1 MSDAGACLG
10 NDDRRDRRIRECP
23 PGAAA
28 SPFNPSRFAEQLPDN
43 TFELVAL
50 ASGASQREIER
61 GFESWISAA
70 FLSPADYDTLSRMAG
85 FYEADVVAPSGAPAR
100 AAAQPEAVAEPARAV
115 PVDLEWEEVD
125 LLPSPAVLAEMTILD
140 RRFFIDDEDHRAS
153 ARRDGQPWPARLD
166 RCCWRHRHGDRRLR
180 GPLRIDS
187 AQRRLPGRD
196 DAVAGRTEGAASSRV
211 GRA

>member
-1 MSDAGACLG
+1 MRVLVWATTIGAIVG
-10 NDDRRDRRIRECP
+10 SANA

-140 RRFFIDDEDHRAS
+140 RRFFIDDEDHRGA
-153 ARRDGQPWPARLD
+153 PAAMGSL
-166 RCCWRHRHGDRRLR
+166 GLR
-180 GPLRIDS
+180 GSI
-187 AQRRLPGRD
+187 
-196 DAVAGRTEGAASSRV
+196 GAAGAIGMAIDGYEDR
-211 GRA
+211 

>member
-1 MSDAGACLG
+1 MRVLVWATTIGAIVG
-10 NDDRRDRRIRECP
+10 SANA

-85 FYEADVVAPSGAPAR
+85 FYEADVVAPSGTPAR
-100 AAAQPEAVAEPARAV
+100 AAAQPEAVAEPARTV

-140 RRFFIDDEDHRAS
+140 RRFFIDDEDHRRA
-153 ARRDGQPWPARLD
+153 PAAMGSL
-166 RCCWRHRHGDRRLR
+166 GLR
-180 GPLRIDS
+180 GSI
-187 AQRRLPGRD
+187 
-196 DAVAGRTEGAASSRV
+196 GAAGAIGMAIDGYEDR
-211 GRA
+211 

>member
-1 MSDAGACLG
+1 MRVLVWATTIGAIVG
-10 NDDRRDRRIRECP
+10 SANA

-70 FLSPADYDTLSRMAG
+70 FLSPADYDTLSRIAG

-100 AAAQPEAVAEPARAV
+100 AAAQPEAVAEPARTV

-140 RRFFIDDEDHRAS
+140 RRFFIDDEDHRRA
-153 ARRDGQPWPARLD
+153 PAAMGSL
-166 RCCWRHRHGDRRLR
+166 GLR
-180 GPLRIDS
+180 GSI
-187 AQRRLPGRD
+187 
-196 DAVAGRTEGAASSRV
+196 GAAGAIGMAIDGYEDR
-211 GRA
+211 